1 MSTDSISPI
10 PFYCTPFESKIILH
24 FTAKLLEE
32 SVEPSDKLNSSSAED
47 LLDKVKELFLNDI
60 SLPILSKESF
70 HPSNEKLDEEKFS
83 GLVIDKY
90 NEMKNSFDKINCSI
104 SIKAEIEDKTI
115 EEMPEK
121 LVDELKYL
129 LLYKKISS
137 TVALTLSSNSPNPEV
152 ISFFDSIISCLT
164 VKCLRETLKTEVNFG
179 RNWNSLN
186 YSDILDINFLSL
198 LFNSDKSLITKFIS
212 QLKCKEFPNVKI
224 EKLRFIDYHII
235 SNEYFGSFAK
245 SLYKIDY
252 SQLDTFGFGF
262 VKELKVCDSCHRGY
276 ITDVEKCQCGSSKF
290 EPHKNVFLISE
301 ECCNMLETRE
311 KFGIIFERY
320 VYLNIRKLFATK
332 QLNFI
337 VSRNVTINQ
346 KELDIICIPAGSLFR
361 KMLIIE
367 CKATCEDNDI
377 NDFKNRINDIFN
389 RNMGDT
395 YLAVVYLENKTN
407 SKNEEVHLY
416 SVYEIEKLIEDYIK
430 DSLRA

>member
-1 MSTDSISPI
+1 M
-10 PFYCTPFESKIILH
+10 
-24 FTAKLLEE
+24 
-32 SVEPSDKLNSSSAED
+32 N
-47 LLDKVKELFLNDI
+47 FLN
-60 SLPILSKESF
+60 K
-70 HPSNEKLDEEKFS
+70 
-83 GLVIDKY
+83 V
-90 NEMKNSFDKINCSI
+90 NCSI
-104 SIKAEIEDKTI
+104 FVNAIIEDKQDR
-115 EEMPEK
+115 EEPQN
-121 LVDELKYL
+121 LRDNDLPYLSQSYKYL
-129 LLYKKISS
+129 LLYKRMSYDI
-137 TVALTLSSNSPNPEV
+137 AIYLIDNASNPDPEV
-152 ISFFDSIISCLT
+152 ASFFDSIASFLAAEYL
-164 VKCLRETLKTEVNFG
+164 KETLKTEVNFG

-198 LFNSDKSLITKFIS
+198 LFNSEKSLITKFIS

-290 EPHKNVFLISE
+290 EPHKSVFLISE

-346 KELDIICIPAGSLFR
+346 KELDIVCIPAGSLFR